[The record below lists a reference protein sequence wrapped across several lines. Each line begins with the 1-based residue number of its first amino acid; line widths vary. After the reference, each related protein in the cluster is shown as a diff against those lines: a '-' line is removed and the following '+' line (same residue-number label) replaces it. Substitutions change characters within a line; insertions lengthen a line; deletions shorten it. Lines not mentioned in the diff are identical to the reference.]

1 MAPSPSAY
9 LDRLRR
15 LLCCPPPSQVTG
27 VEAQT
32 GGGSGEVFVAWNH
45 NPPSEHI
52 AFYRVYRRVGTG
64 VWRHLAA
71 VTEQATDVNFPGKV
85 AMLDFEGNF
94 PGGSDFGPS
103 GAHLRRHGHQPR
115 RPRGAGLRPS
125 GGDPAL
131 AARASR
137 RAPLAS
143 PINRS
148 RSGIP
153 CGTDMDGAWT
163 GPPTRVRRPA
173 G

>member
-1 MAPSPSAY
+1 VPPSPSAY

-15 LLCCPPPSQVTG
+15 LLCCRPPSQVTG

-94 PGGSDFGPS
+94 PGGSDFGPNGERTYVVTAIS
-103 GAHLRRHGHQPR
+103 R
-115 RPRGAGLRPS
+115 AGLEGPVS
-125 GGDPAL
+125 GQVVG
-131 AARASR
+131 
-137 RAPLAS
+137 S
-143 PINRS
+143 P
-148 RSGIP
+148 P
-153 CGTDMDGAWT
+153 
-163 GPPTRVRRPA
+163 
-173 G
+173 